1 MIDKKFRLNDLTVE
15 KMKKT
20 WILKRMKKTR

>member
-15 KMKKT
+15 KMEKT